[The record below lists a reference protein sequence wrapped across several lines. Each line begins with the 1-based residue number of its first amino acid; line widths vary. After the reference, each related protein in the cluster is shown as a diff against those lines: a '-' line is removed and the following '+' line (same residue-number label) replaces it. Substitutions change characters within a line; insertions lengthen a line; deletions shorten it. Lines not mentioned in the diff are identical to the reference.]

1 MVELLFGIALCI
13 GLVGAA
19 YNLGQNSVH
28 PDYAKHE
35 FLALHLGYSNGVFD
49 LADLHNDTAWK
60 NKTCEE
66 LKKFLSHKPEIPG
79 FDVTHTVAK
88 FTSDMKDYCDHYEN
102 DPSYATPDANDQP
115 DGAVTENGGITFEGN
130 TFTADPGTCITSDG
144 KGKPIYVP
152 CPGTIPDAAISIGGD
167 QVQDPIN
174 NNPAAGC
181 CTANGPT
188 GEGLQKAPR
197 PSPRT
202 EVTVCPS
209 GKRCA

>member
-1 MVELLFGIALCI
+1 MVELLSGIALCI

-49 LADLHNDTAWK
+49 LAELHNDTAWM

-66 LKKFLSHKPEIPG
+66 LKKFLSHSPEVPG

-115 DGAVTENGGITFEGN
+115 DGAVTFEAVPNAPEGQCLFSTNGGTPVFI
-130 TFTADPGTCITSDG
+130 
-144 KGKPIYVP
+144 P
-152 CPGTIPDAAISIGGD
+152 CPDAAVPLGGNEIK
-167 QVQDPIN
+167 DPIN
-174 NNPAAGC
+174 NHPAAGC
-181 CTANGPT
+181 CTANGST

-197 PSPRT
+197 PSPGT